1 VLEAVREIKL
11 GRTKV
16 IVGGRAE
23 GEALVSL
30 QPITFFG
37 GVDAKTGEVI
47 EGGHEIRGQRL
58 AGRVLVFPHGKGS
71 TVGSYVLYSLA
82 KRRIAPAAI
91 INSQFDAIV
100 TSGCVMGGIPLL
112 IMPQEARLRIREG
125 DVVRI
130 GRSGRMEA
138 LRRGPREP

>member
-1 VLEAVREIKL
+1 MRAVKL

-23 GEALVSL
+23 GEALVSS

-37 GVDAKTGEVI
+37 GVDPKTGEVI

-82 KRRIAPAAI
+82 KRRVAPAAI

-100 TSGCVMGGIPLL
+100 ASGCVMAGIPLL
-112 IMPQEARLRIREG
+112 IIPQGALLRIREG
-125 DVVRI
+125 EVVRVG

-138 LRRGPREP
+138 LRRGPRGP